1 VVQQKVAAEE
11 HKRMQILHRIQEYDA
26 LIDQSFR
33 DQQNRLEQNIPLDP
47 IQMQNFPNYIW
58 KLKQS
63 RFQEFQTLQMQER
76 KLLTVREELKQALIK
91 KKSLDILKD
100 KDHAKYRKQLEKAE
114 DEFLAEIAL
123 TRAVRSNPSNKSN

>member
-1 VVQQKVAAEE
+1 LNLVQQKVAAEE
-11 HKRMQILHRIQEYDA
+11 HKRAQILKRIQEYDA
-26 LIDQSFR
+26 VIDQSFR
-33 DQQNRLEQNIPLDP
+33 DQQQKLSRELTLDP

-63 RFQEFQTLQMQER
+63 RFQEFQALQAQER

-100 KDHAKYRKQLEKAE
+100 KDQAKYRKALEKAE

-123 TRAVRSNPSNKSN
+123 TRAIRNKTPV

>member
-1 VVQQKVAAEE
+1 MNLVQQKVAAEE
-11 HKRMQILHRIQEYDA
+11 HKRAQILKRIQEYDA
-26 LIDQSFR
+26 VIDQSFR
-33 DQQNRLEQNIPLDP
+33 DQQQKLSRDLTLDP

-63 RFQEFQTLQMQER
+63 RFQEFQALQAQER
-76 KLLTVREELKQALIK
+76 KLLAVREELKQALIK

-100 KDHAKYRKQLEKAE
+100 KDQAKYRKALEKAE

-123 TRAVRSNPSNKSN
+123 TRAIRHKTPV